1 MRILSGTALFLLAW
15 GAVVIDPARLGAA
28 EWSVVPDIKAR
39 AEYDS
44 NLNFSLRQRVSDYIL
59 SLAPSASF
67 SYATESGQLQGVVG
81 VLGQHYL
88 SHGNLDHI
96 DQFVQISGNC
106 QVAPR
111 LKFTLA
117 GAYISDSTLLE
128 ELTASGFII
137 GRTVRQSVQVGPGLV
152 YHLTERLL
160 LNLGYRFYEVHY
172 RTPLFFD
179 YSTQRVS
186 LGLTYLLN
194 NEKSVLRGLVLG
206 RFTSYNQL
214 DNDYQSL
221 GAYLG
226 MEQKFT
232 ENWDASLL
240 AGVNVTRVSLSTRVL
255 DAGNFPFFNLLKQVR
270 QTETATSPYVEFS
283 STRRWARADL
293 TGGYLLDIAPSGSGS
308 LYDYSRAFLSFGYN
322 ISERLSGKL
331 NGNLYYNG
339 ALFQGTRGRTLV
351 LTVAPELNYKL
362 KEDATLSSGYY
373 YGWRNSYTV
382 DLSTPRN
389 MVWISLNYH
398 YPMYFQR

>member
-389 MVWISLNYH
+389 MVWISLSYH

>member
-15 GAVVIDPARLGAA
+15 GVVVTGPAGLGAA

-44 NLNFSLRQRVSDYIL
+44 NLNFSLRNRSSDYIL
-59 SLAPSASF
+59 SLSPSASF
-67 SYATESGQLQGVVG
+67 SYSTELGQLQGVAG
-81 VLGQHYL
+81 LLGQHYL
-88 SHGNLDHI
+88 SHSNLDHI
-96 DQFVQISGNC
+96 DQIVLISGNC

-160 LNLGYRFYEVHY
+160 LNLGYRFYEVNY

-186 LGLTYLLN
+186 LGLNYPLN
-194 NEKSVLRGLVLG
+194 NEKSMLRCLVLG
-206 RFTSYNQL
+206 RFTSYSQL
-214 DNDYQSL
+214 DNDYRSL

-226 MEQKFT
+226 IEQKLT
-232 ENWDASLL
+232 ENWDASLM
-240 AGVNVTRVSLSTRVL
+240 AGMNVTRVSLNTRIL
-255 DAGNFPFFNLLKQVR
+255 DSSSFPFFSLVKQVR
-270 QTETATSPYVEFS
+270 HTQTTASPYVEFS
-283 STRRWARADL
+283 STHRWTKADL

-308 LYDYSRAFLSFGYN
+308 LYDYSRAFLSCGYN
-322 ISERLSGKL
+322 VNERLTGRIS
-331 NGNLYYNG
+331 GNLYYHG
-339 ALFQGTRGRTLV
+339 ALFQGTTGRSLV
-351 LTVAPELNYKL
+351 FTASPELNFKL
-362 KEDATLSSGYY
+362 KENAILSSGYY
-373 YGWRNSYTV
+373 FGWRHSYTA
-382 DLSTPRN
+382 DLSAPRD
-389 MVWISLNYH
+389 MVWISLNYS
-398 YPMYFQR
+398 YSMQFQR